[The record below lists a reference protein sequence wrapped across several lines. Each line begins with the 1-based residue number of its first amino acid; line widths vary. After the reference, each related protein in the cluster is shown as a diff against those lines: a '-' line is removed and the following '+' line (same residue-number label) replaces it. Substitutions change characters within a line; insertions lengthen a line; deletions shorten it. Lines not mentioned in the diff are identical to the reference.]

1 MVYPPAVLFF
11 YRYIW
16 APRAN
21 FLSISAL
28 KKKPFQNQLF
38 MIVYVFNQVQPE
50 KYNFNNRNDWKTIF
64 FVYYYCIPNY
74 SDVIFRL
81 ILSYEGQ
88 LLNDL
93 SS

>member
-1 MVYPPAVLFF
+1 
-11 YRYIW
+11 
-16 APRAN
+16 
-21 FLSISAL
+21 
-28 KKKPFQNQLF
+28 
-38 MIVYVFNQVQPE
+38 MIVYVFKQVQPE
-50 KYNFNNRNDWKTIF
+50 TYNINNWNGKTF
-64 FVYYYCIPNY
+64 FLYHHCIPNY